1 MSTPVFG
8 HVGTARPGDLFE
20 SRLELSLHRQH
31 RPRQAGICATQKEG
45 AESIV
50 LSDKY
55 EDDEVHEDYIL
66 YTGHGG
72 RSQDSGKQIADQT
85 LTDSNLGLARSEA
98 TGRPV
103 RVYHKIRTD
112 ANAAAFRY
120 EGLFRVTSHQYSV
133 GKSGFRVFRF
143 RLEPAMTV
151 AAESIT
157 PSASPYAR
165 MDLFAGLNTAA
176 NEPTPRYEATTS
188 RLIRDTA
195 VTRDVKSLYKYRC
208 QVCDVQLHGPAGLY
222 AEAAHIRPLGA
233 PHHGPDILA
242 NVLCL
247 CPNHHVL
254 FDLGAFAIAEDL
266 TLLGLPGNL
275 LYKPQH
281 QIGLDFLAYQRQ
293 HVYLTEDARAG
304 TCALDK

>member
-1 MSTPVFG
+1 MNTPTFG

-55 EDDEVHEDYIL
+55 EDDEVHDDFIL

-72 RSQDSGKQIADQT
+72 RNQETGKQVADQT

-98 TGRPV
+98 TGLPV
-103 RVYHKIRTD
+103 RVYRKVRILSGTM
-112 ANAAAFRY
+112 AFRY
-120 EGLFRVTSHQYSV
+120 EGLFRVTSHQFAV
-133 GKSGFRVFRF
+133 GKSGFKVFRF
-143 RLEPAMTV
+143 RLEPVV
-151 AAESIT
+151 AAKSAVPASYAT
-157 PSASPYAR
+157 PGLFDETASNVAE
-165 MDLFAGLNTAA
+165 AA
-176 NEPTPRYEATTS
+176 MRYEAITS

-195 VTRDVKSLYKYRC
+195 VTRQVKALYKYHC
-208 QVCDVQLHGPAGLY
+208 QVCDSRLEVPAGFY
-222 AEAAHIRPLGA
+222 AEAAHIKPLGA
-233 PHHGPDILA
+233 PHNGPDIVT

-254 FDLGAFAIAEDL
+254 FDLGAFAVADNY
-266 TLLGLPGNL
+266 TLIGLPGKL
-275 LYKPQH
+275 HLKPQH
-281 QIGLDFLAYQRQ
+281 QVAIEFLTYQRQ
-293 HVYLTEDARAG
+293 HIHLKA
-304 TCALDK
+304 ALDSVS

>member
-1 MSTPVFG
+1 MSVPIFG

-72 RSQDSGKQIADQT
+72 RDPESGKQVTDQT
-85 LTDSNLGLARSEA
+85 LTDANLGLARSEA

-103 RVYHKIRTD
+103 RVYRKVRTSS
-112 ANAAAFRY
+112 NGAAFRY
-120 EGLFRVTSHQYSV
+120 EGLFRVTSHQFTT
-133 GKSGFRVFRF
+133 GKSGFGVFRF
-143 RLEPAMTV
+143 RLEPVVVMPSEPLPYGLPDLLDDASSTAQE
-151 AAESIT
+151 AA
-157 PSASPYAR
+157 
-165 MDLFAGLNTAA
+165 
-176 NEPTPRYEATTS
+176 PRYEATTS

-195 VTRDVKSLYKYRC
+195 VTRQVKTMYKYRC
-208 QVCDVQLHGPAGLY
+208 QMCDTQLQSPSGLY
-222 AEAAHIRPLGA
+222 AEAAHIKPLGA
-233 PHHGPDILA
+233 PHHGPDVLA

-254 FDLGAFAIAEDL
+254 FDLGSFAIGQDL
-266 TLLGLPGNL
+266 ALIGLPGRL
-275 LYKPQH
+275 HYKPLH
-281 QIGLDFLAYQRQ
+281 QLGAEFLAYQRQ
-293 HVYLTEDARAG
+293 HIHLRTASKAVASSNDE
-304 TCALDK
+304 

>member
-1 MSTPVFG
+1 MNQPVFG

-55 EDDEVHEDYIL
+55 EDDEVHEDFVL

-72 RSQDSGKQIADQT
+72 RNQETGKQVADQT
-85 LTDSNLGLARSEA
+85 LTDANLGLARSEA

-103 RVYHKIRTD
+103 RVYRKVRTD
-112 ANAAAFRY
+112 TNAGAFRY
-120 EGLFRVTSHQYSV
+120 EGLFRVTSHQFTT
-133 GKSGFRVFRF
+133 GKSGFGVFRF
-143 RLEPAMTV
+143 RLEPVLEPKHLAQLPYASPGLFDEAAATV
-151 AAESIT
+151 AEA
-157 PSASPYAR
+157 
-165 MDLFAGLNTAA
+165 
-176 NEPTPRYEATTS
+176 TPRYEATVS

-195 VTRDVKSLYKYRC
+195 VTRQVKSLYRHRC
-208 QVCDVQLHGPAGLY
+208 QVCDVQLQAPMGVY
-222 AEAAHIRPLGA
+222 AEAAHIMPLGA
-233 PHHGPDILA
+233 PHHGPDVLA

-254 FDLGAFAIAEDL
+254 FDLGSFAVADDF
-266 TLLGLPGNL
+266 TLVGLPGEL
-275 LYKPQH
+275 HRKSEH
-281 QIGLDFLAYQRQ
+281 QIGAKFLAYQRQ
-293 HVYLTEDARAG
+293 HIHLKAAKS
-304 TCALDK
+304 ALSK

>member
-1 MSTPVFG
+1 MSAPVFG

-55 EDDEVHEDYIL
+55 EDDEVYEDYIL

-72 RSQDSGKQIADQT
+72 RNQESGKQVADQT

-103 RVYHKIRTD
+103 RVYRKVRTD
-112 ANAAAFRY
+112 TKTSAFRY
-120 EGLFRVTSHQYSV
+120 EGLFRVTSHQYAV
-133 GKSGFRVFRF
+133 GKSGFGVFRF
-143 RLEPAMTV
+143 RLEPML
-151 AAESIT
+151 S
-157 PSASPYAR
+157 SASVGLAPLKKPYIVP
-165 MDLFAGLNTAA
+165 DLFHGPEPIVNEAA
-176 NEPTPRYEATTS
+176 PRYEATTS

-195 VTRDVKSLYKYRC
+195 ITREVKSLYRYRC
-208 QVCDVQLHGPAGLY
+208 QVCDAQLQGPTGLY

-242 NVLCL
+242 NVLCF

-254 FDLGAFAIAEDL
+254 FDLGSFAIANDM
-266 TLLGLPGNL
+266 TLLGLSGHL
-275 LYKPQH
+275 HYKPQH
-281 QIGLDFLAYQRQ
+281 QVGSEFLAYQRQ
-293 HVYLTEDARAG
+293 HIYLQASTKASSLSPEE
-304 TCALDK
+304 

>member
-8 HVGTARPGDLFE
+8 HVGTERPGDLFE
-20 SRLELSLHRQH
+20 SRLELSVHRQH

-55 EDDEVHEDYIL
+55 EDDEVHEDFIL

-72 RSQDSGKQIADQT
+72 RDPETGKQVADQV
-85 LTDSNLGLARSEA
+85 LTDANLGLARSEA

-103 RVYHKIRTD
+103 RVYRKMRLPTEIS
-112 ANAAAFRY
+112 AFRY
-120 EGLFRVTSHQYSV
+120 EGLFRVTGHQYAI
-133 GKSGFRVFRF
+133 GRSGFRVFRF
-143 RLEPAMTV
+143 RLEPVIEFQSVTSQPYVTPDLFDVAVPTV
-151 AAESIT
+151 AEA
-157 PSASPYAR
+157 AR
-165 MDLFAGLNTAA
+165 
-176 NEPTPRYEATTS
+176 RYETTIA

-195 VTRDVKSLYKYRC
+195 VTRQVKALYKCRC
-208 QVCDVQLHGPAGLY
+208 QVCDVQLYGPTGPY
-222 AEAAHIRPLGA
+222 AEAAHIKPLGA

-254 FDLGAFAIAEDL
+254 FDLGSFGIAADFSL
-266 TLLGLPGNL
+266 MGLPGK
-275 LYKPQH
+275 LYQQPQH
-281 QIGLDFLAYQRQ
+281 YIAAEFLAYQRQ
-293 HVYLTEDARAG
+293 HIHLKG
-304 TCALDK
+304 TTSPFDT